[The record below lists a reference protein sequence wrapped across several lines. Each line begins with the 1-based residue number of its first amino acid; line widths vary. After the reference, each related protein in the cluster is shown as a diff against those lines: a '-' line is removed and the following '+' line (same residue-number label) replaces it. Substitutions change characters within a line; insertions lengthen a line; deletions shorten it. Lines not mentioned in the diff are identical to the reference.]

1 MSKSSFLGAGALTA
15 LLAVAGVA
23 FVAVTQDAVAQTQGG
38 WRKELADKA
47 AQAQAAGQKGN
58 YSEAIRLLKEA
69 KAKAPLSPQEEQGIN
84 ELMIWAASGAKDHK
98 LVLATV
104 DERLATGRITG
115 ADLTRKLRL
124 KATTHYALRDYRGA
138 VAAFDKLGAQGA
150 LTADDLTLLATS
162 QMQLRDYTK
171 ATTTLERAIAA
182 NDKAGRSGKNVAL
195 LEMLNSAYFETKND
209 AKRMQTL
216 HRLMAVAPKA
226 STFKQLASA
235 YEVQSARDP
244 VVMINTY
251 RIGAAKNVLSG
262 EHYAKYAEAAL
273 DLSSPGEAVAALEK
287 GIAAG
292 AIKKDDRNN
301 RLLADAKSQVD
312 RVKATLPQ
320 QEAEAK
326 AIQTGE
332 PEAKLATA
340 YFTLKNYAKASE
352 AAQRAVKKGNLKR
365 ADDVN
370 MMLGISLVEQQE
382 GRGSEEGI
390 HRGRRGEHQDARRRR
405 PLVQPHGLTRRSV
418 ETYAG
423 PRREIAAALCV
434 YNPSQ

>member
-1 MSKSSFLGAGALTA
+1 MSKSSFLGAGALSACLA
-15 LLAVAGVA
+15 LAGLAVL
-23 FVAVTQDAVAQTQGG
+23 AVSADAVAQTQGG

-47 AQAQAAGQKGN
+47 QQAQTAGQKGN

-84 ELMIWAASGAKDHK
+84 ELMIWAASGARDHK

-104 DERLATGRITG
+104 DERLATGRVTG

-124 KATTHYALRDYRGA
+124 KATTHYQLRDYRGA
-138 VAAFDKLGAQGA
+138 AAAFDKLGSA

-162 QMQLRDYTK
+162 QMQMRDYTK

-182 NDKAGRSGKNVAL
+182 NDKAGRTSKNPAL

-216 HRLMAVAPKA
+216 HRLMALAPKA

-235 YEVQSARDP
+235 YEVESMRDP
-244 VVMINTY
+244 VVMINVY
-251 RIGAAKNVLSG
+251 RLGASKNVLSG
-262 EHYAKYAEAAL
+262 DHYAKYAEAAL
-273 DLSSPGEAVAALEK
+273 DLTSPGEAVSMMEK
-287 GIAAG
+287 GMAAG
-292 AIKKDDRNN
+292 GIKKDDRNS

-326 AIQTGE
+326 AIKTGE

-340 YFTLKNYAKASE
+340 YFTLKNYAKAAE
-352 AAQRAVKKGNLKR
+352 AAQRAIAKGNLKR

-370 MMLGISLVEQQE
+370 MMLGIALAYGKKSAEAKKAFTAAGAANAKTRGIASLW
-382 GRGSEEGI
+382 SS
-390 HRGRRGEHQDARRRR
+390 
-405 PLVQPHGLTRRSV
+405 LT
-418 ETYAG
+418 G
-423 PRREIAAALCV
+423 
-434 YNPSQ
+434 

>member
-1 MSKSSFLGAGALTA
+1 MMAKNSIFRAGALAAYLA
-15 LLAVAGVA
+15 LSAAGLALVALPGS
-23 FVAVTQDAVAQTQGG
+23 AVAQSKDG

-47 AQAQAAGQKGN
+47 QQAQAAGQKGN

-69 KAKAPLSPQEEQGIN
+69 KAKAPLSAQEEQGIN
-84 ELMIWAASGAKDHK
+84 ELMIWAASGAKDHR
-98 LVLATV
+98 LVLQTV
-104 DERLATGRITG
+104 DERLATGRVTG

-124 KATTHYALRDYRGA
+124 KATTHYALRDYRN
-138 VAAFDKLGAQGA
+138 AAATFEKLGAQGA

-162 QMQLRDYTK
+162 QMQLRDYSR

-182 NDKAGRSGKNVAL
+182 NDKAGRASKNGAL

-216 HRLMAVAPKA
+216 HRLMAVAPKS

-235 YEVQSARDP
+235 YEVSSQKDP
-244 VVMINTY
+244 VVMINVY
-251 RIGAAKNVLSG
+251 RLGASKGVLSG
-262 EHYAKYAEAAL
+262 EHYAKYAETAL
-273 DLSSPGEAVAALEK
+273 DLLSPGEAVAMLEK
-287 GIAAG
+287 GMAAG

-352 AAQRAVKKGNLKR
+352 AAQRAVSKGKLR
-365 ADDVN
+365 RPDDVN
-370 MMLGISLVEQQE
+370 MLLGIALVNSKKPAE
-382 GRGSEEGI
+382 
-390 HRGRRGEHQDARRRR
+390 ARKAF
-405 PLVQPHGLTRRSV
+405 T
-418 ETYAG
+418 
-423 PRREIAAALCV
+423 AAAAANEKTRGVADLW
-434 YNPSQ
+434 SSLTG

>member
-1 MSKSSFLGAGALTA
+1 MMSKSSFIGAGALTA
-15 LLAVAGVA
+15 LLALAGLA
-23 FVAVTQDAVAQTQGG
+23 AVAVTQDAVAQTQGG

-47 AQAQAAGQKGN
+47 QQAQAAGQKGN
-58 YSEAIRLLKEA
+58 YTEAIRLLKEA

-124 KATTHYALRDYRGA
+124 KATTHYALRDYRSA
-138 VAAFDKLGAQGA
+138 AAAFDKLAAQGA

-162 QMQLRDYTK
+162 QMQLRDFGK

-182 NDKAGRSGKNVAL
+182 NDKAGRGGKNAAL

-216 HRLMAVAPKA
+216 HRLMAVAPKS

-235 YEVQSARDP
+235 YEVESARDP
-244 VVMINTY
+244 VVMINVY
-251 RIGAAKNVLSG
+251 RLGASKNVLSG
-262 EHYAKYAEAAL
+262 EHYVKYAETAL
-273 DLSSPGEAVAALEK
+273 DLSSPGEAVAMLEK
-287 GIAAG
+287 GMSAG

-301 RLLADAKSQVD
+301 RILADAKSQLD

-326 AIQTGE
+326 A
-332 PEAKLATA
+332 TA
-340 YFTLKNYAKASE
+340 YFTLKNYPKATE
-352 AAQRAVKKGNLKR
+352 AAQRAVTKGNLKR

-370 MMLGISLVEQQE
+370 MMLGISLANSKKA
-382 GRGSEEGI
+382 SE
-390 HRGRRGEHQDARRRR
+390 AKKAF
-405 PLVQPHGLTRRSV
+405 T
-418 ETYAG
+418 
-423 PRREIAAALCV
+423 AAAAANTKTRGVADLW
-434 YNPSQ
+434 SSLTG